1 MSRSKISIVAAFV
14 FCLSLVLSCCSS
26 AAAAPVY
33 PKFVK
38 IGTGFPGGIWYPA
51 SAVLASKLEAALKKA
66 GINAP
71 CSVQST
77 GGAFNVS
84 AVHEGKEMVLTLTTA
99 QNQYLA
105 YKGMAPYEKP
115 LTNLRVVGTQELMLA
130 QLIVPEKSDIKNI
143 SQLKNKKVNGGK
155 LASTDRMMIEALFKA
170 YGMSFNDIKAAG
182 GEVMALGWDDAS
194 TMMQDGHMDFI
205 GTYGG
210 LMPSI
215 VNLIVQ
221 PGVKFLSIDDAH
233 ADKVLA
239 DPPMTGYVKATMQ
252 PNTYDRQ
259 NYPVKTIAI
268 PTTIVCNADL
278 PEDFVYIVTKTIY
291 ESGYHK
297 DSFKATEARG
307 WPKICNP
314 QDLPKVANIPL
325 HPGALKYLKEKGIKV
340 K

>member
-1 MSRSKISIVAAFV
+1 MLRSKISIVAALV
-14 FCLSLVLSCCSS
+14 ICLSIVMFSCS
-26 AAAAPVY
+26 AVVAAPAY

-51 SAVLASKLEAALKKA
+51 SAVLASKLEAALKTV
-66 GINAP
+66 GITAP

-77 GGAFNVS
+77 GGTFNVS
-84 AVHEGKEMVLTLTTA
+84 AVNKGKDMQITLTTA

-105 YKGMAPYEKP
+105 YKGMAPYKEPQK
-115 LTNLRVVGTQELMLA
+115 NLRVIGTQELMIA
-130 QLIVPEKSDIKNI
+130 QIIVPEKSGIKDI

-155 LASTDRMMIEALFKA
+155 LASTDRMMMEALCKC
-170 YGMSFNDIKAAG
+170 YGIPFDTIKASG
-182 GEVMALGWDDAS
+182 GEVMALGWDDAA
-194 TMMQDGHMDFI
+194 TMMQDGHMDCI

-221 PGVKFLSIDDAH
+221 PGVKFLEIDDAH
-233 ADKVLA
+233 AKKVLA
-239 DPPMTGYVKATMQ
+239 DPSMIGYVRATMQ
-252 PNTYDRQ
+252 PNTYDNQ
-259 NYPVKTIAI
+259 NYAVKTIAI

-278 PEDFVYIVTKTIY
+278 PDDFVYTVTKTIY
-291 ESGYHK
+291 ESGYQNGP
-297 DSFKATEARG
+297 FEATIKKN

-314 QDLPKVANIPL
+314 KDLPQVANIPI
-325 HPGALKYLKEKGIKV
+325 HPGALKYLNEKGIKA